1 MQAAIALSI
10 ALSNQ
15 SRATMKTILIAN
27 PKGGAGKT
35 TLSTNLAGYLAHQG
49 EDVFLW
55 DLDRQKSALHWL
67 SQRSAHLPPIG
78 RLDAAKDKT
87 GAGWLILDS
96 PAGLHGDKLS
106 ELLKRVEKVIVP
118 IVPSSFDLAATQTFL
133 SELSDEKS
141 VRKGRAFVAIVGM
154 RVDARTRAAEKLDD
168 FLMPVDLPVLTH
180 LRDTQNYVTAA
191 FEGKSIFDMAPSQ
204 VAQDIEQWQ
213 PIIKWLRT

>member
-1 MQAAIALSI
+1 M
-10 ALSNQ
+10 
-15 SRATMKTILIAN
+15 MKTILIAN

-35 TLSTNLAGYLAHQG
+35 TISTNLAGYLAQHG

-67 SQRSAHLPPIG
+67 SQRPLHLPPIG
-78 RLDAAKDKT
+78 RLDAAKDKS
-87 GAGWLILDS
+87 GAGWLVLDS
-96 PAGLHGDKLS
+96 PAGIHGEKLS

-118 IVPSSFDLAATQTFL
+118 IVPSSFDLVATRTFL
-133 SELSDEKS
+133 NELAEEKS
-141 VRKGRAFVAIVGM
+141 VRKGKAFVAIVGM

-168 FLMPVDLPVLTH
+168 FLVPIDLPVLTH

-204 VAQDIEQWQ
+204 VAQDVEQWQ